1 MQSSLKDR
9 VLQQRL
15 RKGIKTQRD
24 LAEMMGISPKHLSGV
39 LNGKAGQN
47 LKNIEK
53 LVTALGTT
61 RSYLLGDTDDPT
73 NNVKGIA
80 VTRVGTLAN
89 LNISNNPGEVEEID
103 SNLAP
108 LNPHHQA
115 LIRVLPKAFSA
126 SCGWGNDWSWNSEA
140 IDFDFEHTDPD
151 PELAR
156 HSPLIG
162 MYVTGESMEPD
173 ISEDDM
179 VIFTDNP
186 SEIEFAP
193 NGSIVVVN
201 YEGRMIVRGIF
212 RKGDAVVLRAWN
224 DIYKDIIATPES
236 DFKICGLVL
245 KIYPGPKK
253 PRSML

>member
-1 MQSSLKDR
+1 MIGERVRMLRGKYRWSQQELADKVNVKQAYISKIELDEREPSHDILKG
-9 VLQQRL
+9 LAIAL
-15 RKGIKTQRD
+15 KTT
-24 LAEMMGISPKHLSGV
+24 I
-39 LNGKAGQN
+39 
-47 LKNIEK
+47 
-53 LVTALGTT
+53 
-61 RSYLLGDTDDPT
+61 SYLIGETGDPQI
-73 NNVKGIA
+73 NSLVGSAGNRWRAIA
-80 VTRVGTLAN
+80 VASGGREA
-89 LNISNNPGEVEEID
+89 GEVEVD

-108 LNPHHQA
+108 LKPHHQA

-140 IDFDFEHTDPD
+140 IAFEFEQTDPD

-156 HSPLIG
+156 YSPLIG
-162 MYVTGESMEPD
+162 MYVTGDSMEPD
-173 ISEDDM
+173 IFDGDM

-186 SEIEFAP
+186 SEIEYAP
-193 NGSIVVVN
+193 TGSIVVVN

-212 RKGDAVVLRAWN
+212 RKEDTVILRAWN
-224 DIYKDIIATPES
+224 SIYKDIVANPES